1 MKTIFRYKCIFSR
14 ISGFFNDFG
23 RMLPVFFAVI
33 LACIMFAG
41 YSNGDELRILSS
53 FSTSIEGQDENVKR
67 NIHLACRK
75 IDGYVIPPGGVFSFN
90 DIVGEGSLANGF
102 MDGRV
107 LYMDHV
113 RYEPGG
119 GLCQVSS
126 TLFNA
131 FLTAGF
137 VIRERHR
144 HYQPVSYVPL
154 GLDATIKYGK
164 KNLRMKNPYGFSISV
179 SAGINDRSLV
189 VVLKAPVSLGAKYE
203 MFTEE
208 EEVQVPL
215 QSGTDEIRNGIRVL
229 IFRKKYKKDRMVEN
243 RLLYRD
249 YYPPVFL
256 RRE

>member
-1 MKTIFRYKCIFSR
+1 MKFKNRS
-14 ISGFFNDFG
+14 
-23 RMLPVFFAVI
+23 RMLHGACGRYRGRIYLFTAGIAVVLCCVVFTGTI
-33 LACIMFAG
+33 AG
-41 YSNGDELRILSS
+41 EGPRILSS

-75 IDGYVIPPGGVFSFN
+75 IDGIVIPPGGIFSFN

-102 MDGRV
+102 KDGRV

-113 RYEPGG
+113 LFEPGG

-144 HYQPVSYVPL
+144 HYQPVTYVPL

-164 KNLRMKNPYGFSISV
+164 KNLRMKNPHGFSVSV
-179 SAGINDRSLV
+179 SAVINDRSLV
-189 VVLKAPVSLGAKYE
+189 VLLKAPVSLAGRYE

-208 EEVQVPL
+208 EEVEVPL
-215 QSGTDEIRNGIRVL
+215 QNGRDDIRNGIRVTV
-229 IFRKKYKKDRMVEN
+229 FRKKYEKDRLVEN

-249 YYPPVFL
+249 YYPPVYL
-256 RRE
+256 RGE